1 MLCGIGVSIVPFL
14 YMSYFQLIYTV
25 SKHINYLKTSSSH
38 PYSIGV
44 VKFGMTHMSIYRH
57 DTKARWLSVYL
68 SFSLDNLPLSSAMEV
83 EASGS
88 GLITPTTEPSLVAI
102 LSNFNL
108 GTPNTSTDAVSDLL
122 PINF

>member
-1 MLCGIGVSIVPFL
+1 MWNRCINSAFL
-14 YMSYFQLIYTV
+14 IHVIFPADLHSEQTYKL
-25 SKHINYLKTSSSH
+25 SKDFLLPPIFY
-38 PYSIGV
+38 IGV

-68 SFSLDNLPLSSAMEV
+68 SFSLDNLPLSSAIDV

>member
-1 MLCGIGVSIVPFL
+1 MWNRCINSAFFIHVIFPADLHSEQTYKLSKDFL
-14 YMSYFQLIYTV
+14 LPPIFYRRC
-25 SKHINYLKTSSSH
+25 
-38 PYSIGV
+38 
-44 VKFGMTHMSIYRH
+44 KFGMTHMSIYRH
-57 DTKARWLSVYL
+57 DTKPRWLSVYL